1 MADLPAHPDS
11 ADDPGAGPD
20 HAALTGVPRR
30 RAVIG
35 IAVAAVLVVLMLA
48 LHLAGVFGPGSH

>member
-11 ADDPGAGPD
+11 PGEGAGPD
-20 HAALTGVPRR
+20 DAALTGGPRR
-30 RAVIG
+30 KAVIG
-35 IAVAAVLVVLMLA
+35 IAVAVVLAVLMLV